1 MTTALDALFSITM
14 GSLLTAGAILL
25 IRLLFRPLLS
35 PKAKYYLW
43 LLLALRLVLPTLPES
58 PTSLLNLL
66 PKAPAVSSTVFAPA
80 PPSQIIFLQEED
92 SPAAVP
98 EAPEMNR
105 PTASAPDTPQKAPN
119 FPWETLVFVLW
130 LTGAGIGLGIYLVLY
145 LLTYRALARL
155 PLCQDGVLTELT
167 TGETSYETTITLG
180 GYELA
185 ATYWFTPSVLTYEL
199 DAEPILREVHVDAPE
214 GVPVSQ
220 WISSF
225 ISPYMSR
232 MWQRDTNLY
241 SSLTKAGDLYT
252 EAQLQALQEAF
263 VQAGYQNQSPET
275 WPLVTCWYDAGQF
288 KFNAT
293 GYCLYQ
299 DAVNFLP

>member
-1 MTTALDALFSITM
+1 
-14 GSLLTAGAILL
+14 
-25 IRLLFRPLLS
+25 
-35 PKAKYYLW
+35 
-43 LLLALRLVLPTLPES
+43 
-58 PTSLLNLL
+58 
-66 PKAPAVSSTVFAPA
+66 
-80 PPSQIIFLQEED
+80 
-92 SPAAVP
+92 
-98 EAPEMNR
+98 MNR
-105 PTASAPDTPQKAPN
+105 PDTSTPDTPQKAP
-119 FPWETLVFVLW
+119 FPEHPEVLKVDFTFHYID
-130 LTGAGIGLGIYLVLY
+130 LDMNLGLDDIT
-145 LLTYRALARL
+145 LTYDQELITLEELASARREQLGTPVVTTSSTALWEFTDTWDNISQSNRL
-155 PLCQDGVLTELT
+155 EEQIGTSDRMDTDTLMDNFDLENYMAPLQPPEAHFGWTYQQHVEQGFLLPENGVLTELT

-199 DAEPILREVHVDAPE
+199 DTEPILREVYVDAPE

-241 SSLTKAGDLYT
+241 CSLIKAGDFYT
-252 EAQLQALQEAF
+252 EAQLQDLQEAF
-263 VQAGYQNQSPET
+263 VQAGYQNQSPES
-275 WPLVTCWYDAGQF
+275 WPLMSCWYDAGQF